1 MFSTMVSDENFPY
14 HYFFFLSRCFSR
26 KQKDCPP
33 PHRPAD
39 KKPFIT
45 ILENIFI
52 EGQKNGEFT
61 DKYTAKECA
70 KLLFSI
76 IQGASLGYV
85 IAPKD
90 IQKQMQ
96 PPNIDFILDVFNK
109 GV

>member
-1 MFSTMVSDENFPY
+1 M
-14 HYFFFLSRCFSR
+14 LR
-26 KQKDCPP
+26 
-33 PHRPAD
+33 